1 MDGTFLSNTLLL
13 EAKYGWTGL
22 LIEAEPNNFQKLLA
36 KKRNVWALPTC
47 LSLKASPSTVSFW
60 WREEGHYL
68 YKYL

>member
-36 KKRNVWALPTC
+36 KKRNVWAMPTC
-47 LSLKASPSTVSFW
+47 LSLKPSPSTVSLG
-60 WREEGHYL
+60 RRRRA
-68 YKYL
+68 